1 MVWILDCYTIS
12 DHYPYSQRNGDQLN
26 YIRNSVKVVVDT
38 YTGDTDFYVSD
49 PDDPIIKTWARVFPA
64 MFKPITAMPPDLHS
78 HIRYPE
84 DFFQVQADT
93 YRTYHMTDPQV
104 SITAKIVGIPARE
117 LRRPDRAE
125 QPYYVI
131 VRLPGQKDA
140 EYMMMLPMTPSG
152 RDNMIAW
159 MAARCDGA
167 DYGHLFE
174 YSFSKDRLI
183 YGPYQIQARINQ
195 NPEISRQLSLWNQ
208 MGSKVLLGNLLVIP
222 IQDSLLYVEP
232 LFIRAENGQLP
243 ELQRVRSRHTA
254 IGS

>member
-1 MVWILDCYTIS
+1 M
-12 DHYPYSQRNGDQLN
+12 
-26 YIRNSVKVVVDT
+26 
-38 YTGDTDFYVSD
+38 
-49 PDDPIIKTWARVFPA
+49 
-64 MFKPITAMPPDLHS
+64 
-78 HIRYPE
+78 
-84 DFFQVQADT
+84 
-93 YRTYHMTDPQV
+93 
-104 SITAKIVGIPARE
+104 
-117 LRRPDRAE
+117 

-131 VRLPGQKDA
+131 MRLPGEAQA
-140 EYMMMLPMTPSG
+140 EYMLMLPMVPSG
-152 RDNMIAW
+152 RDNMISW

-174 YSFSKDRLI
+174 YSFSKDKLF

-243 ELQRVRSRHTA
+243 ELQRVIASYSDRVVMGDTLDLTMAALFNNQAPVAPTIAKAIINEPVPQPVGAVAPKAETGSAAQHYNRAMEAIRAGDWTA
-254 IGS
+254 FGAEMKQLGDELSKAPESGHP

>member
-1 MVWILDCYTIS
+1 ML
-12 DHYPYSQRNGDQLN
+12 
-26 YIRNSVKVVVDT
+26 
-38 YTGDTDFYVSD
+38 
-49 PDDPIIKTWARVFPA
+49 
-64 MFKPITAMPPDLHS
+64 
-78 HIRYPE
+78 
-84 DFFQVQADT
+84 
-93 YRTYHMTDPQV
+93 
-104 SITAKIVGIPARE
+104 
-117 LRRPDRAE
+117 
-125 QPYYVI
+125 
-131 VRLPGQKDA
+131 
-140 EYMMMLPMTPSG
+140 MLPMTPAG

-174 YSFSKDRLI
+174 YSFSKDRLF

-243 ELQRVRSRHTA
+243 ELQRVVASYSDRVVMGDTLDLTMAALFQNEAPPAPTIAKAITTQLAPPSIGQGPSVGAGPGKGDMTSAAQHYNRAMEAIRAGDWTA
-254 IGS
+254 FGTEMKALGDELSKPSDSAHP